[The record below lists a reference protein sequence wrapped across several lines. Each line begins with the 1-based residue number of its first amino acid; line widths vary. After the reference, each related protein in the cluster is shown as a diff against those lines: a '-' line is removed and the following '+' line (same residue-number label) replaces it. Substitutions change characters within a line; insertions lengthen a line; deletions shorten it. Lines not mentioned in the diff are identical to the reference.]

1 MRLGE
6 GEPVEDMAFYSMLR
20 GQDVIQ
26 GSLDGSENV
35 IVCGGF
41 WHPTEEGVSGPSS
54 VVRTYTQ

>member
-1 MRLGE
+1 
-6 GEPVEDMAFYSMLR
+6 VEDMAFYSVLR